1 MERRSV
7 VTLGIA
13 VLAHAIGWVVIRE
26 PSPRVDGAHVDEPSL
41 GVIESLGEI
50 ELEPAPTVPPPKVDP
65 APTTMPN
72 APAGVHDG
80 TGSKLVAIGVPSA
93 PAPSGAASDAIPTVT
108 VPGPE
113 ASAGGEPIAKP
124 KIPSLLDLDS
134 PGSHAVIFP
143 SGLGSASEPSSMGNE
158 VAAAKK
164 LDAQL
169 KGALDAKDTENGS
182 GFGGPVVSAAHA
194 AAGPSSVLGW
204 ATFDVSTDSF
214 GTVTRVK
221 LVDWGGDEKQWQ
233 GVAKDLDAA
242 MGGKKLKV
250 PTGAGGVSVRVKVS
264 AAMKLPS
271 GASKPLTPFVGAGSV
286 GGEFDV
292 ADIGAKPKR
301 MVAVQIVAESR
312 I

>member
-1 MERRSV
+1 MV

-13 VLAHAIGWVVIRE
+13 LLAHAIGWTVIRE
-26 PSPRVDGAHVDEPSL
+26 PSPRVDAARVDEPSL
-41 GVIESLGEI
+41 AVIELGEI
-50 ELEPAPTVPPPKVDP
+50 EPSETVQPAKAEPPP
-65 APTTMPN
+65 TSMPKS
-72 APAGVHDG
+72 PAGVHGG
-80 TGSKLVAIGVPSA
+80 TESKLVAIAVPSV
-93 PAPSGAASDAIPTVT
+93 PAPTGASSDTIPVVT
-108 VPGPE
+108 APGPE
-113 ASAGGEPIAKP
+113 SSAGSEPVGKP
-124 KIPSLLDLDS
+124 KIPSLVDLDS

-143 SGLGSASEPSSMGNE
+143 SSLGSASTPSKE

-169 KGALDAKDTENGS
+169 KGALDAKDTENGT

-194 AAGPSSVLGW
+194 AAGGSSVLGW
-204 ATFDVSTDSF
+204 ATFDVSTDSL

-250 PTGAGGVSVRVKVS
+250 PTGAGGVSVRLKVS

-271 GASKPLTPFVGAGSV
+271 GASKPLTPFVGAGTV
-286 GGEFDV
+286 GAEFDV
-292 ADIGAKPKR
+292 ADIGQKPKR